1 MTSGNVLVGVSSD
14 SETLLKLTVRI
25 VGPFFLWLAYFGVR
39 ELNDPKCTSGWFAA
53 LLWQIVKGG
62 QLACV

>member
-39 ELNDPKCTSGWFAA
+39 ELNDPKCTSG
-53 LLWQIVKGG
+53 
-62 QLACV
+62 